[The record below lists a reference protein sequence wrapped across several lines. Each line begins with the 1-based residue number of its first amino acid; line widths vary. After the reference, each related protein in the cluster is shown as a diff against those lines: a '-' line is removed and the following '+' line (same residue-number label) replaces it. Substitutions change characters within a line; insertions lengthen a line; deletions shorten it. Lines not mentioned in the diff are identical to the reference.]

1 MNFMFPYIGNVIIPT
16 VTHSIIF
23 QRGWYTTNQIMLP
36 AKMVIPW
43 DFATAKVVSSLNF
56 TMVLDAYDR
65 GTVSN

>member
-1 MNFMFPYIGNVIIPT
+1 
-16 VTHSIIF
+16 
-23 QRGWYTTNQIMLP
+23 
-36 AKMVIPW
+36 MVIPW